1 MAKQNDMPNE
11 SRFEIRCHEWGD
23 DSDYHWSW
31 CNTLQSA
38 LECLK
43 KFREED
49 PYNIYEH
56 LYIIEH
62 HKDGTLSIPE
72 YDSDT
77 FEII

>member
-1 MAKQNDMPNE
+1 MAKQNDMSNE

-31 CNTLQSA
+31 SNTLQSA
-38 LECLK
+38 LDSLK

>member
-1 MAKQNDMPNE
+1 MP
-11 SRFEIRCHEWGD
+11 RFEVRCHEWGD

-31 CNTLQSA
+31 SNTLQSA
-38 LECLK
+38 LDCLK

>member
-1 MAKQNDMPNE
+1 MKIGSKSGVMNGEM
-11 SRFEIRCHEWGD
+11 
-23 DSDYHWSW
+23 
-31 CNTLQSA
+31 
-38 LECLK
+38 K
-43 KFREED
+43 KFRDKD
-49 PYNIYEH
+49 PDNIYEH